1 MRLLPEYRGVRV
13 RPYMRR
19 MNMIIFVLLF
29 CLPLPF
35 LGVYVFFNREA
46 IQNLDFFVIGVI
58 GICLLCDLIVSLYLK
73 WFLQEATPFF
83 KKLERLG
90 RMSRYLFEHGYVYEN
105 RTKGQNARTKYKFP
119 KVYMKQRKFDLDVSF
134 EMAGNKFQERFK
146 KIGGELENT
155 LFMDYMETLDSH
167 RYKTYTLAY
176 SAFLNRI
183 SVSQVR
189 VEQGKGLRLMKNLY
203 WDFDSDPHMLV
214 AGGTGGGK
222 TVLLRSIIRGISK
235 VGVVDIC
242 DPKRADFVTMS
253 DIDAFKGRIVFEIED
268 IVKQFE
274 KSCVIMMARYDYMRK
289 RQKELGHKDLKKYYD
304 YGLEP
309 YFLVCDEYNALMSM
323 LDFKQRSRADAAI
336 GNLLLLGRQAGCFGI
351 IAMQKPSREDL
362 GSKLQ
367 ANINFRVS
375 VGRLDEGGYN
385 TLFGDVNQ
393 NKEFKYLKYLSGI
406 RIYGRGYSAVY
417 GEVARE
423 FYSPLLEKGFS
434 FFDAYERIERHE
446 NRFSPDENA
455 EIKPEIVDDKELM
468 NVVHEVAQQ
477 IDLPRPKEEQDDFF
491 EGDVEETFTVLEVA
505 EEIGT
510 SARSVRDVIKILE
523 SEGYCDFE
531 RKDGKY
537 IVVSFENKEIL
548 VSLFNKKEDFT
559 GTWSNLIEAYF
570 SN

>member
-13 RPYMRR
+13 KPYMRR

-214 AGGTGGGK
+214 AGGTGVVKRFYFG
-222 TVLLRSIIRGISK
+222 LLF
-235 VGVVDIC
+235 VV
-242 DPKRADFVTMS
+242 F
-253 DIDAFKGRIVFEIED
+253 
-268 IVKQFE
+268 
-274 KSCVIMMARYDYMRK
+274 
-289 RQKELGHKDLKKYYD
+289 QK
-304 YGLEP
+304 
-309 YFLVCDEYNALMSM
+309 LV
-323 LDFKQRSRADAAI
+323 
-336 GNLLLLGRQAGCFGI
+336 
-351 IAMQKPSREDL
+351 
-362 GSKLQ
+362 
-367 ANINFRVS
+367 
-375 VGRLDEGGYN
+375 
-385 TLFGDVNQ
+385 
-393 NKEFKYLKYLSGI
+393 
-406 RIYGRGYSAVY
+406 
-417 GEVARE
+417 
-423 FYSPLLEKGFS
+423 
-434 FFDAYERIERHE
+434 
-446 NRFSPDENA
+446 
-455 EIKPEIVDDKELM
+455 
-468 NVVHEVAQQ
+468 
-477 IDLPRPKEEQDDFF
+477 
-491 EGDVEETFTVLEVA
+491 
-505 EEIGT
+505 
-510 SARSVRDVIKILE
+510 
-523 SEGYCDFE
+523 
-531 RKDGKY
+531 
-537 IVVSFENKEIL
+537 
-548 VSLFNKKEDFT
+548 
-559 GTWSNLIEAYF
+559 
-570 SN
+570 